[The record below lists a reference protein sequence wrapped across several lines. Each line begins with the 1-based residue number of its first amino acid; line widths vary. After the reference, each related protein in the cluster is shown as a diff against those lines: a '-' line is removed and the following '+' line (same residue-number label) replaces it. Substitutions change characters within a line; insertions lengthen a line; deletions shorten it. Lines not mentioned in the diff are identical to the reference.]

1 MKTAR
6 QIEQQIEDINNKICP
21 NEIEEAVAFLYA
33 EVLRLRDE
41 NADLKETLSRFK
53 WTLSEQD

>member
-1 MKTAR
+1 MRTAR

-33 EVLRLRDE
+33 EVLRLKDE
-41 NADLKETLSRFK
+41 NQELKEKIKFM
-53 WTLSEQD
+53 EQDYA